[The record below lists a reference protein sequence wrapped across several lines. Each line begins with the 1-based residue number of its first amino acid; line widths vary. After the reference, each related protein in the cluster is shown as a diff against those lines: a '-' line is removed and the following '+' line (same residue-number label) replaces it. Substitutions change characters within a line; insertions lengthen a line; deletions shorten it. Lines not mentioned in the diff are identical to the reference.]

1 MLDSR
6 FPDEQRNLERRLVRE
21 QSVSQLAV
29 IAERF
34 AMIRS
39 DDQQSVFTEEWRER
53 FVESVVDECDF
64 AEVEIACVLRGE
76 GLGRAVGGVRIIEVK
91 PHESLLALVRSP
103 PTRRAVENRSRRTLL
118 NHEVERG
125 LPFSVVVVINIEALI
140 EAKSRIER
148 KRADERT
155 RRVAGAAQH
164 RGDGFV
170 FRIELESGVVAHA
183 MLIGIQTGQYVDV

>member
-1 MLDSR
+1 MLRASCTSR
-6 FPDEQRNLERRLVRE
+6 RRSSRRLFASAGSRGR
-21 QSVSQLAV
+21 SYSSPIGKSMYFSPPWITPVSGAHP
-29 IAERF
+29 
-34 AMIRS
+34 
-39 DDQQSVFTEEWRER
+39 R

-76 GLGRAVGGVRIIEVK
+76 GLGRAVRGVRIIEVN

-103 PTRRAVENRSRRTLL
+103 PTRRGAEDRRRRTLL
-118 NHEVERG
+118 NHEVEGG

-155 RRVAGAAQH
+155 RRVGGAAQH
-164 RGDGFV
+164 RRDRFV